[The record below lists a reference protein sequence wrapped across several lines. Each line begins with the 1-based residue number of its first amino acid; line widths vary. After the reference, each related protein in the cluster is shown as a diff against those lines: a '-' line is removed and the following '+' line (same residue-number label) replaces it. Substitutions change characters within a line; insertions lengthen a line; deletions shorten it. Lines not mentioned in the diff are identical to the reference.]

1 MKIGIIDYGVG
12 NIRSVYNSIYKL
24 IDKVEVV
31 ENPHKIK
38 EFDKIVLPGTGS
50 YANSIEILKN
60 NHWFDE
66 IKDFV
71 EIKQKYI
78 LGICLGMQLFSNVGF
93 EDKKSYG
100 FNFIDGE
107 VKSLFSMGCS
117 LKLPLIGW
125 NNIKFKKGSN
135 MLKDVNNLSDVYFVN
150 SYSLI
155 PQKNNVILT
164 SSNYGIDFVS
174 SVEKDNIIGTQ
185 FHPEKSSHAG
195 RKILKNFV
203 NDKKK
208 NNTNIAL

>member
-107 VKSLFSMGCS
+107 VKSLFSMGCN

-203 NDKKK
+203 D
-208 NNTNIAL
+208 A

>member
-24 IDKVEVV
+24 IDKVEVI

-38 EFDKIVLPGTGS
+38 NFDKIVLPGTGS
-50 YANSIEILKN
+50 YANSVETLKK

-66 IKDFV
+66 IKEFV
-71 EIKQKYI
+71 EIKQRYI
-78 LGICLGMQLFSNVGF
+78 LGICLGMQLFSKIGF
-93 EDKKSYG
+93 EDEKSYG

-107 VKSLFSMGCS
+107 VKSLFSIGCDHR
-117 LKLPLIGW
+117 LTLIGW
-125 NNIKFKKGSN
+125 NNIEFKKESSI
-135 MLKDVNNLSDVYFVN
+135 LKDVDNFSDVYFVN

-155 PQKNNVILT
+155 PKKINVILT

-185 FHPEKSSHAG
+185 FHPEKSSHTG

-203 NDKKK
+203 N
-208 NNTNIAL
+208 A

>member
-24 IDKVEVV
+24 IDKVEVI

-38 EFDKIVLPGTGS
+38 NFDKIVLPGTGS
-50 YANSIEILKN
+50 YANSVETLKN

-66 IKDFV
+66 IKEFV
-71 EIKQKYI
+71 EVKQRYI
-78 LGICLGMQLFSNVGF
+78 LGICLGMQLFSKVGF
-93 EDKKSYG
+93 EDEKSYG

-107 VKSLFSMGCS
+107 VKSLFSMGCDHR
-117 LKLPLIGW
+117 LPLIGW
-125 NNIKFKKGSN
+125 NNIEFKKESSI
-135 MLKDVNNLSDVYFVN
+135 LKDVDNFSDVYFVN

-155 PQKNNVILT
+155 PKKINVILT

-185 FHPEKSSHAG
+185 FHPEKSSRTG

-203 NDKKK
+203 N
-208 NNTNIAL
+208 A

>member
-1 MKIGIIDYGVG
+1 MKIGIINYGVG

-31 ENPHKIK
+31 ENPDKIK

-60 NHWFDE
+60 NHWFEE

-107 VKSLFSMGCS
+107 VKSLFSIGCN

-125 NNIKFKKGSN
+125 NNIKFKKESN
-135 MLKDVNNLSDVYFVN
+135 MLSDVDNLSDVYFVN

-155 PQKNNVILT
+155 PKKISVILT
-164 SSNYGIDFVS
+164 TSNYGIDFVS

-195 RKILKNFV
+195 RKILKNFI
-203 NDKKK
+203 D
-208 NNTNIAL
+208 A

>member
-1 MKIGIIDYGVG
+1 MKIGIINYGVG

-24 IDKVEVV
+24 VDKVEVV
-31 ENPHKIK
+31 ENPDKIK

-60 NHWFDE
+60 NHWFEE

-107 VKSLFSMGCS
+107 VKSLFSIGCN

-125 NNIKFKKGSN
+125 NNIKFKKESN
-135 MLKDVNNLSDVYFVN
+135 MLSDVDNLSDVYFVN

-155 PQKNNVILT
+155 PKKISVILT
-164 SSNYGIDFVS
+164 TSNYGIDFVS

-195 RKILKNFV
+195 RKILKNFI
-203 NDKKK
+203 D
-208 NNTNIAL
+208 A